1 LQELRLEDNS
11 LSGTLPSFLG
21 SLRNLQDLELHE
33 NSLSG
38 TLPSEYG
45 SLSNLQELRLD
56 DNERDSPA
64 SRFSS
69 IRQVCP

>member
-1 LQELRLEDNS
+1 M
-11 LSGTLPSFLG
+11 
-21 SLRNLQDLELHE
+21 QDLELHE